1 MFNHPNQGDMIE
13 KQNGITD
20 QKDGFTNI
28 QNVSYAGSGFN
39 FLPASGNILLKIH
52 LRTVTF

>member
-1 MFNHPNQGDMIE
+1 MIE

-20 QKDGFTNI
+20 QKDGFTNV
-28 QNVSYAGSGFN
+28 QNVSCASSGFI
-39 FLPASGNILLKIH
+39 FLPASGNILLKNP